1 MRTVLF
7 LATLLVPGLASAQQ
21 AGDQYQ
27 LVRTT
32 QTEQRST
39 GSMQSTQNSDALV
52 ERVISVTPAGV
63 ELEYSLPPGSRSG
76 DWTFPL
82 RVLKPK
88 AGPLQ
93 LRNRPELESRIDT
106 WLKGMNLTR
115 EACGR
120 WVSGWNSFRI
130 ECDPEAALRTAD
142 AFEIGQLTLADGAPY
157 ADAQAQRPVPL
168 KAKPDGKGF
177 TAELALDPALI
188 REELA
193 KGDVALAGLYGQK
206 LTLDAARKARARDQ
220 ISGTIKVTID
230 TAGDTRRRARVIS
243 QTVTHDGQTETRT
256 TTEIVE
262 RRPIRQRID
271 PNSI

>member
-1 MRTVLF
+1 MRTALF
-7 LATLLVPGLASAQQ
+7 LAALLAPGFASAQQ

-27 LVRTT
+27 LVRTI
-32 QTEQRST
+32 QTEQRSA

-93 LRNRPELESRIDT
+93 LRNRPELEGRIEA

-115 EACGR
+115 AACGR

-130 ECDPEAALRTAD
+130 DCDPEAALRTAD

-157 ADAQAQRPVPL
+157 ADAQAQRPAPL

-177 TAELALDPALI
+177 TAELALDPA
-188 REELA
+188 RVRDELA
-193 KGDVALAGLYGQK
+193 KGDVAMAELNGQK
-206 LTLDAARKARARDQ
+206 LSIDAARKARAGDQ
-220 ISGTIKVTID
+220 VSGTIKIVID
-230 TAGDTRRRARVIS
+230 TAGDTRRRAR
-243 QTVTHDGQTETRT
+243 TVTQTITRGAQSETRT

-262 RRPIRQRID
+262 RRPIRQRVD